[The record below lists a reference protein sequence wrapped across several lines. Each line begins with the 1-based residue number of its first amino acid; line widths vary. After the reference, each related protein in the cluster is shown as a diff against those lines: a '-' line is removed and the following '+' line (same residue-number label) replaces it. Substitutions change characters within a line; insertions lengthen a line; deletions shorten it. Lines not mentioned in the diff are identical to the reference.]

1 MKITCPSLVY
11 SKIKEV
17 VRVFTV
23 IIDLNFNS
31 TKTRQNKKSGT
42 YRALTKTTDLISWTS
57 KINTISRD
65 TVPLKKKKLFS

>member
-1 MKITCPSLVY
+1 LKITCPSLVY
-11 SKIKEV
+11 SKIKEA

-42 YRALTKTTDLISWTS
+42 YRALTKTTDLI
-57 KINTISRD
+57 
-65 TVPLKKKKLFS
+65 L